1 MPSVYRTT
9 AQAIIRAN
17 LEGDYSALIR
27 TRPVAQWRETLAMLV
42 TYTDRD
48 KFRGLA
54 DTLAS
59 RLAQVGQGGVGGEQ
73 DRGQGQGQVTLRLK
87 GAFGAQPPARYV
99 ALS

>member
-1 MPSVYRTT
+1 MPP
-9 AQAIIRAN
+9 APQAIIRAN
-17 LEGDYSALIR
+17 LEGEYSALIR

-59 RLAQVGQGGVGGEQ
+59 RLAQVRWPTHAAWRHVCWA
-73 DRGQGQGQVTLRLK
+73 RG
-87 GAFGAQPPARYV
+87 
-99 ALS
+99 

>member
-1 MPSVYRTT
+1 MCCRNLRCSLCTI

-59 RLAQVGQGGVGGEQ
+59 RLAQVGRGGAERAV
-73 DRGQGQGQVTLRLK
+73 
-87 GAFGAQPPARYV
+87 
-99 ALS
+99 